1 MITRHF
7 HTHGTFCIDSQYPTC
22 YNRSAEQKLQ
32 LNNPLCFV
40 HSSTAGH
47 AACWQYSKP
56 DKNLVKRIRPIEL
69 GHDKQQLRA
78 VDVMSFFVFSVPVM
92 HQNMFSLP
100 TY

>member
-1 MITRHF
+1 MREIFILTALGSVGIIAVSKK
-7 HTHGTFCIDSQYPTC
+7 TQMNS
-22 YNRSAEQKLQ
+22 
-32 LNNPLCFV
+32 PLCFV

-78 VDVMSFFVFSVPVM
+78 VGVMSFFVFAQLRTKSV
-92 HQNMFSLP
+92 FLLP
-100 TY
+100 T